1 MNKRYSIFE
10 IFVFVVFFPV
20 ILCGWL
26 VRYIV
31 YKRRIKKAELM
42 DKQKIDLLQKI
53 SDKIV
58 D

>member
-31 YKRRIKKAELM
+31 YKRRLKKAELIE
-42 DKQKIDLLQKI
+42 KQKIDLLQKI
-53 SDKIV
+53 SEK
-58 D
+58 